1 MSIERGQSISEL
13 IRRAVDQAYG
23 QQDTDTLAAALED
36 SFGAW
41 EWLDVDGEQ
50 YVDGL
55 RRGMAQ
61 RLEPDR

>member
-1 MSIERGQSISEL
+1 MSAERGQSISEL

-23 QQDTDTLAAALED
+23 QQDTDRLAAALEA

-41 EWLDVDGEQ
+41 DSLDVDGEQ
-50 YVDGL
+50 YVDRL

-61 RLEPDR
+61 RLEPDS